1 MWINQTF
8 IERPKQEMIVNPKGW
23 KGPLKVEYAIL
34 RVGQYDPFNSVCFRV
49 KGTNHTFASFEN
61 SINLSFH
68 GDYKRYFETTL
79 EKFRE
84 DFLEWSKKEEYQECE
99 WKREYNDEYRGKI
112 ILE

>member
-84 DFLEWSKKEEYQECE
+84 DFWSGRRKKSTKSVSG
-99 WKREYNDEYRGKI
+99 KRI
-112 ILE
+112 